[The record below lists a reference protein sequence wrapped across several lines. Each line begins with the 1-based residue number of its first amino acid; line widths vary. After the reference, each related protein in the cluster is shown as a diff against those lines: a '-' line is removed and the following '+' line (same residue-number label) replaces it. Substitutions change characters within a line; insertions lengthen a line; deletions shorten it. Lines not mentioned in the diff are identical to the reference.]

1 MALAALRSAELI
13 RTLRELAG
21 LSRAQR
27 QQRLAQLS
35 ESAFSQNIAPTL
47 LHIKCGGTHHT
58 QCVAAPRRE
67 LDDPRTG
74 VGGVRPSND
83 IVVPF
88 QGGHR
93 LSHRLPAD
101 PEPVSQI

>member
-67 LDDPRTG
+67 LDDPRAS
-74 VGGVRPSND
+74 VGGMRTSND
-83 IVVPF
+83 IVVAF
-88 QGGHR
+88 QCGYR
-93 LSHRLPAD
+93 LRHGLPAN
-101 PEPVSQI
+101 PEPISQI